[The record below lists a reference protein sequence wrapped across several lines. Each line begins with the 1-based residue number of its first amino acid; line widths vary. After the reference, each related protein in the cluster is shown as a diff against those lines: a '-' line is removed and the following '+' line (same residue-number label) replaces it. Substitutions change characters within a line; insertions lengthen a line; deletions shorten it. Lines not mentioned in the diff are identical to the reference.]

1 VAKLCGA
8 GTYYLISMVPAL
20 AILAGRAAA
29 IALQKPTTRKNFLLG
44 GVLLGLLAWQGL
56 ADRPWQVPF
65 GIPAGSRTA
74 QVAQFL
80 NQIDL
85 EQDGVLAEDT
95 GIQFFSD
102 RPTTVLQFAPYPAVQ
117 MYLEGRG
124 LYPVSFVV
132 LRAASLARPDPFLA
146 KHWPTTQ
153 KLLQTHFERLRCPV
167 PGMVVF
173 VRKGKPLRPT
183 AENPLPPRR

>member
-1 VAKLCGA
+1 VA
-8 GTYYLISMVPAL
+8 
-20 AILAGRAAA
+20 R
-29 IALQKPTTRKNFLLG
+29 FL
-44 GVLLGLLAWQGL
+44 
-56 ADRPWQVPF
+56 D
-65 GIPAGSRTA
+65 
-74 QVAQFL
+74 
-80 NQIDL
+80 QIDPA
-85 EQDGVLAEDT
+85 QDGVLAEDT

-132 LRAASLARPDPFLA
+132 LRAGSLARPDPFLA

-153 KLLQTHFERLRCPV
+153 TLLQTHFDRLRCPV

-173 VRKGKPLRPT
+173 VRKGKSLRST
-183 AENPLPPRR
+183 ADSPLPPGR